1 MDNLYNG
8 SEIRQYILDKGILL
22 WKVADKLGMSDG
34 NFSRKLRHNFSEEDY
49 NKIVSAVDELS
60 KKV

>member
-8 SEIRQYILDKGILL
+8 SEIRRYILDKGILL

-60 KKV
+60 KKA

>member
-34 NFSRKLRHNFSEEDY
+34 NFSRKLRHNFSQED
-49 NKIVSAVDELS
+49 
-60 KKV
+60 

>member
-8 SEIRQYILDKGILL
+8 SEVRQYILDNGILL

-60 KKV
+60 KGK

>member
-8 SEIRQYILDKGILL
+8 SEIRRYILDKGILL

-34 NFSRKLRHNFSEEDY
+34 NFSRKLRHNFSDEDY

-60 KKV
+60 KEK

>member
-60 KKV
+60 KEK

>member
-8 SEIRQYILDKGILL
+8 SEIRQYILDNGILL
-22 WKVADKLGMSDG
+22 WKVADKLGISDG

-49 NKIVSAVDELS
+49 DKILSAVDELS
-60 KKV
+60 KEK

>member
-8 SEIRQYILDKGILL
+8 SEIRRYILDKGILL

-60 KKV
+60 KEK

>member
-1 MDNLYNG
+1 MYNLYNG
-8 SEIRQYILDKGILL
+8 SEIRRYILDKGILL

>member
-8 SEIRQYILDKGILL
+8 SEIRRYILNKGILL

-60 KKV
+60 KEK

>member
-1 MDNLYNG
+1 MNNLYNG

-60 KKV
+60 KEK

>member
-8 SEIRQYILDKGILL
+8 SEIRRYILDKGILL

-49 NKIVSAVDELS
+49 NKIVSAGDELS
-60 KKV
+60 KKA

>member
-1 MDNLYNG
+1 MNNLYNG

-60 KKV
+60 KKA

>member
-8 SEIRQYILDKGILL
+8 SEVRQYILDNGILL

-60 KKV
+60 KKA